1 MELRK
6 AKIFFKDLYAGSL
19 VETAS
24 GGSRFTY
31 GQEWRQSIACCFPI
45 ARGEHEWGQGLHPF
59 FQHLGPEGWL
69 RQKQARIAHIA
80 EEDDFG
86 LLLIH
91 GADCV
96 GAVGVRSVE
105 RLPDSDLSAKPL
117 LNSGHTISGV
127 QRKLLVFKDGDDFCG
142 SDSTGPAPYIAKFNS
157 ESLSTLVRNEYL
169 SLSWTSA
176 VLGKGEVTEFTLG
189 KVADQKNEQALIVK
203 RFDRTSKGE
212 KLRLEDFAQI
222 LCKPRGRNYEGKY
235 NAGYEDVAD
244 VIRAYSCRPEID
256 LDKFFRRLIV
266 FTLVGNCDGHLKN
279 FSLLE
284 TDAGLRLSPL
294 YDVVN
299 TAYYPEHD
307 QGLALSIDGKKELF
321 SAVKRPL
328 LERFG
333 LSIGLKA
340 RAIEQAFQDLQRAVL
355 RAEKIL
361 IPPPGEQPDG
371 FVHRF
376 AEIVSGACLRI
387 LEK

>member
-6 AKIFFKDLYAGSL
+6 TEIFFKDCLAGSL
-19 VETAS
+19 EETAT
-24 GGSRFTY
+24 GGSRFSY
-31 GQEWRQSIACCFPI
+31 ASEWKEPIACCFPI
-45 ARGEHEWGQGLHPF
+45 IRREHEWGQGLHPF
-59 FQHLGPEGWL
+59 FQQLGAEGWL
-69 RQKQARIAHIA
+69 RQKQARVAHVA

-86 LLLIH
+86 LLLVY
-91 GADCV
+91 GADCI
-96 GAVGVRSVE
+96 GAVSVGRVG
-105 RLPDSDLSAKPL
+105 RLSSLELDFKPL
-117 LNSGHTISGV
+117 PNSGRTISGV
-127 QRKLLVFKDGDDFCG
+127 QRKLLVFKDGDNFRA
-142 SDSTGPAPYIAKFNS
+142 SEAAGPATHIAKFNS

-176 VLGKGEVTEFTLG
+176 VLGKSEVTEFALDT
-189 KVADQKNEQALIVK
+189 VTDDHEQALIVK
-203 RFDRTSKGE
+203 RFDRTPTGK

-235 NAGYEDVAD
+235 DAGYEEVAE
-244 VIRAYSCRPEID
+244 VIKAHSCRPEID
-256 LDKFFRRLIV
+256 LEKFFRRLIV

-284 TDAGLRLSPL
+284 TQVGLRLSPL

-307 QGLALSIDGKKELF
+307 QGLALSIDGVKELF
-321 SAVKRPL
+321 SGVRRPL

-333 LSIGLKA
+333 RSIGLQE
-340 RAIEQAFQDLQRAVL
+340 RAIEQVFQDLGRAVR

-361 IPPPGEQPDG
+361 TPPPGEQPDG